1 MLKEV
6 CRDAASET
14 LGVEQV
20 LDMVETANKQ
30 LAQQGAHSLDVGDGA
45 PRARDAARKPS
56 VPAAIT
62 FANSFCNKP
71 CCDGSKLRGM
81 GGADDGVAKALFTGR
96 LGYRACRAGV
106 IGAVFGLPAR
116 ASSSSSPCPG
126 RVAPRRRRRRH
137 ARVAPRRRPRVRI
150 FLAIILATKGVA
162 ATTHTPNPQA
172 PVELKARGPSM
183 SADIERSH
191 TSPSAS
197 CPSPLTHH
205 HAPQL
210 PLSPMD
216 HCVVLPS
223 EFQHNWG
230 PNFIF
235 MNLSIKLKLVNQAPH
250 VLVCPGAQVARSPIP
265 AGQEPVHGAWKA
277 AWPEGATPRRLR
289 NWGCQSNRLVNLMK
303 LGLDPKCEVLDLG
316 GKHHTVVSGAEGE
329 LGSVVCERGGDK
341 SRRGL
346 VCEGGGWAPE
356 GPGV

>member
-126 RVAPRRRRRRH
+126 RVAPRRRCRRH

-223 EFQHNWG
+223 EFQHFTTG
-230 PNFIF
+230 VQTYFHE
-235 MNLSIKLKLVNQAPH
+235 LVNQAQTCQSSAACAGLPWSSGGT
-250 VLVCPGAQVARSPIP
+250 LTNSSWSGARSWRVESRL
-265 AGQEPVHGAWKA
+265 A
-277 AWPEGATPRRLR
+277 RRSDPSPTSQL
-289 NWGCQSNRLVNLMK
+289 GVSIKPTCQSHEIRF
-303 LGLDPKCEVLDLG
+303 G
-316 GKHHTVVSGAEGE
+316 
-329 LGSVVCERGGDK
+329 
-341 SRRGL
+341 
-346 VCEGGGWAPE
+346 PE
-356 GPGV
+356 M